1 MQTAVNIAPV
11 NWLATAT
18 EIAAKLAGPAAAHD
32 AADSFVSEGFTRLK
46 AAGFFAAL
54 VPQELGGGGASLAT
68 ISECIRII
76 ARTCG
81 STALAFAMHSHIV
94 AVAAWRR
101 EHQDAPTEG
110 LLRRVAAEGLV
121 LVSTGGNDWLGSGG
135 SAEKVEGGYRI
146 TARKPFASGSP
157 MGDLVNTSV
166 FYDDPD
172 TGPSVLHFGVALNAE
187 GVRIE
192 PSWQVM
198 GMRGT
203 GSNDVVMDGVFV
215 PDAAIAGKRPAGE
228 WHPLFHAICKMAF
241 ALIYAAYLGVAEG
254 ACNLAVQAA
263 RKRHTSVPAALLAGE
278 MENELAIA
286 RMSQERAIII
296 AEKWAPGPETT
307 SAAMQCRQLT
317 GRHAI
322 AATTKALELA
332 GGGAFYRK
340 GALERMFRDVQAA
353 RFHPLQE
360 KPQLEMA
367 GRIALGWPIEG

>member
-1 MQTAVNIAPV
+1 MQSALNILPV
-11 NWLATAT
+11 NWIARA
-18 EIAAKLAGPAAAHD
+18 EDIAADLAGPAATHD
-32 AADSFVSEGFTRLK
+32 ADDSFVAEGFARLK
-46 AAGFFAAL
+46 ADGFFAAL

-68 ISECIRII
+68 IAECIRII
-76 ARTCG
+76 GRSCG
-81 STALAFAMHSHIV
+81 STALAFSMHSHIV

-101 EHQDAPTEG
+101 QHQNAPTEG
-110 LLRRVAAEGLV
+110 LLKRVAAEGLV

-135 SAEKVEGGYRI
+135 RAEKVEGGFRI

-166 FYDDPD
+166 FYDDPE
-172 TGPSVLHFGVALNAE
+172 TGPSVLHFGVALEAD

-192 PSWQVM
+192 PTWQVM

-203 GSNDVVMDGVFV
+203 GSNDVVMDAVFV

-241 ALIYAAYLGVAEG
+241 ALVYSAYLGVAEG
-254 ACNLAVQAA
+254 ARDLAVAAA
-263 RKRHTSVPAALLAGE
+263 RTRQPNPLSAMLAGE
-278 MENELAIA
+278 MENDLAIA
-286 RMSQERAIII
+286 RMSHERAILI
-296 AEKWAPGPETT
+296 AEEWAPGPETT

-340 GALERMFRDVQAA
+340 GALERMFRDMQAA

-360 KPQLEMA
+360 KPQLDMA
-367 GRIALGWPIEG
+367 GRIALGWPIDG

>member
-1 MQTAVNIAPV
+1 MQSVVNLAPV
-11 NWLATAT
+11 NWGARAET
-18 EIAAKLAGPAAAHD
+18 IAAELAGPAAAHD
-32 AADSFVSEGFTRLK
+32 ADDSFVVEGFARLK
-46 AAGFFAAL
+46 AQGFFAAL
-54 VPQELGGGGASLAT
+54 VPADLGGGGASVAA
-68 ISECIRII
+68 IAECIRII
-76 ARTCG
+76 GRVCG

-101 EHQDAPTEG
+101 EHQNAPTEG
-110 LLRRVAAEGLV
+110 LLKRVAGEGLV

-135 SAEKVEGGYRI
+135 RADRVEGGFRI
-146 TARKPFASGSP
+146 TARKPFASGSS

-166 FYDDPD
+166 LYDDPEA
-172 TGPSVLHFGVALNAE
+172 GPTVLHFGVSLGAE
-187 GVRIE
+187 GVRVE

-215 PDAAIAGKRPAGE
+215 PDAAIAGRRPAGE
-228 WHPLFHAICKMAF
+228 WHPLFHTICKMAF
-241 ALIYAAYLGVAEG
+241 ALIYSAYLGVAEG
-254 ACNLAVQAA
+254 ARDLAVAA
-263 RKRHTSVPAALLAGE
+263 ACKREPNPLTAMLAGE

-286 RMSQERAIII
+286 QLSHERAVQI
-296 AEKWAPGPETT
+296 AEDWAPGPKTT

-322 AATTKALELA
+322 AATAKALELA
-332 GGGAFYRK
+332 GGGAFYRT

-360 KPQLEMA
+360 KPQLDMA
-367 GRIALGWPIEG
+367 GRVALGWPLED